1 MSPHTT
7 LMLML
12 ACAGLLPACGH
23 LPGPASQAPR
33 DAAPQARGEDSAA
46 TRAAAYCKLG
56 RRLQALGDPRAALAA
71 YRDALLLDPAS
82 SDARNGA
89 AVLHA
94 QLGQLET
101 ARGMLQALAQ
111 EAPTARTY
119 NNLGYVLYLQGDYA
133 QAASVLRQSLQLDNG
148 QQPARANLDLA
159 IAALARSVS
168 TLDTA
173 TAAIAPDL
181 APTPAPSAPATR
193 LQLTQLQPNIF
204 VLGWREAPAV
214 AASAAMQAAA
224 AKAAPA
230 PAVALAN
237 KARLE
242 VINGNGE
249 AGMAARMRKL
259 LGGMG
264 IAVFRLGNQRPYG
277 QQASSIVYR
286 PGHAADAAALA
297 QALGGM
303 PQLQA
308 EKDDGAGIGSN
319 ADLRLLLGKDAVA
332 VAGLRAA
339 APLLASNLAP

>member
-1 MSPHTT
+1 MSQHTS

-12 ACAGLLPACGH
+12 ACAGLLPACGN
-23 LPGPASQAPR
+23 LPAPANHAAP
-33 DAAPQARGEDSAA
+33 PQARSDTSPA

-56 RRLQALGDPRAALAA
+56 KRMQELGDPRAALAA
-71 YRDALLLDPAS
+71 YHDALLLDPVS
-82 SDARNGA
+82 PDARNGA
-89 AVLHA
+89 AVLQA

-101 ARGMLQALAQ
+101 ARTMLQALAH

>member
-1 MSPHTT
+1 MSQPTT

-23 LPGPASQAPR
+23 LPGPASQGSHVAP
-33 DAAPQARGEDSAA
+33 AQARIDDSRA
-46 TRAAAYCKLG
+46 TRTAAFCKLG
-56 RRLQALGDPRAALAA
+56 KRLQALGDARAALAA
-71 YRDALLLDPAS
+71 YREALLLEPDSA
-82 SDARNGA
+82 DARNGA

-101 ARGMLQALAQ
+101 ARSMLQALAQ

-119 NNLGYVLYLQGDYA
+119 NNLGYVLYLQGEYA

-159 IAALARSVS
+159 IAALARSVG
-168 TLDTA
+168 TLDAA
-173 TAAIAPDL
+173 TEAVAPDL
-181 APTPAPSAPATR
+181 APAPAPAAPASR
-193 LQLTQLQPNIF
+193 LQLTQLQPNVF
-204 VLGWREAPAV
+204 ALRWRDAPAV
-214 AASAAMQAAA
+214 ASAPVQAAT
-224 AKAAPA
+224 AKAVPT
-230 PAVALAN
+230 LAATG

-249 AGMAARMRKL
+249 TGLAARMRSM

-264 IAVFRLGNQRPYG
+264 ISVFRLGNQRPYG
-277 QQASSIVYR
+277 QQSSSIVYR
-286 PGHAADAAALA
+286 PGHAAEAAALA

-303 PQLQA
+303 PQRQA
-308 EKDDGAGIGSN
+308 ETDGSTGLGAS

-332 VAGLRAA
+332 IAGLHAP
-339 APLLASNLAP
+339 APLMASNLAP